1 MPSIERG
8 EVWLVDLGL
17 AAKARPAAVIN
28 IPFLDH
34 ERAVYAIVPHTTALR
49 GSRFEV
55 AVPVPWLAP
64 GAFDVTATARELE
77 KSCRRETAAGRPAG
91 RNGENLQQGTALVG
105 LLRAP
110 IRRV

>member
-8 EVWLVDLGL
+8 EVWLVDFGL

-49 GSRFEV
+49 GSRF
-55 AVPVPWLAP
+55 
-64 GAFDVTATARELE
+64 
-77 KSCRRETAAGRPAG
+77 
-91 RNGENLQQGTALVG
+91 
-105 LLRAP
+105 
-110 IRRV
+110 

>member
-34 ERAVYAIVPHTTALR
+34 ERAVVTYVPRTTLIR
-49 GSRFEV
+49 NTRFEV
-55 AVPVPWLAP
+55 THQARGFNPGPFDAQGVGGVPVTKLIRLLGTLDAMTFQQVEIAGKSWL
-64 GAFDVTATARELE
+64 GFR
-77 KSCRRETAAGRPAG
+77 
-91 RNGENLQQGTALVG
+91 
-105 LLRAP
+105 
-110 IRRV
+110 

>member
-17 AAKARPAAVIN
+17 AAKARPAAVFN

-55 AVPVPWLAP
+55 VVPVPWLEP
-64 GAFDVTATARELE
+64 GAFDVQGLRHLPRPVFL
-77 KSCRRETAAGRPAG
+77 RRLGALHPAQM
-91 RNGENLQQGTALVG
+91 QQIGQAIKLWLGV
-105 LLRAP
+105 
-110 IRRV
+110 V